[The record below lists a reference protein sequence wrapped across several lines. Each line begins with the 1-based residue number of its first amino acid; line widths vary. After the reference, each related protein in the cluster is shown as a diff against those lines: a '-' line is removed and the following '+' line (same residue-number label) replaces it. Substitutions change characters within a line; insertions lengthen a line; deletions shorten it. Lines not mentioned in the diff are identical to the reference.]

1 MHLYGLYGYR
11 TKRLYCIHLSL
22 PCVQERLAATGLNGI
37 VQTVLPFDLRDRFLM
52 ADGRPLPSDMR
63 EPARWYVAAR
73 LRKLRERLVKT
84 FGGAGLISPSPPALM
99 DTRWGQA
106 WPFL

>member
-1 MHLYGLYGYR
+1 M
-11 TKRLYCIHLSL
+11 SL
-22 PCVQERLAATGLNGI
+22 QQLQERLAAHGLDGI
-37 VQTVLPFDLRDRFLM
+37 VQTVLPFDLTDRFRM

-99 DTRWGQA
+99 DTRWDQGAQVCEHVCRA
-106 WPFL
+106 RSVGV